1 MPPSDRRADRS
12 AWSIAAGA
20 LLALAIVASGLSFA
34 VGSRGTLF
42 PIAGVFAA
50 LAVLVFLGGRLA
62 SPRLLSPPPGSGAT
76 DTEAVTVAMAD
87 ETPPAPVPPATPARE
102 LLELRDRL
110 IATETHPLKRI
121 PASDLSGPAR
131 EVADRLNARLDALSG
146 TEKEQQQFIADVS
159 HELRTPLTVLR
170 GTLEVALE
178 EDRPAEEYR
187 EAIGNAL
194 LEIRHLARISQNI
207 LFLARGDSGR
217 VTLSFSNQELAR
229 FVSDVTRELQ
239 PAATDHALELSVDV
253 PPGSVIAFI
262 DPGRM
267 QQVLHNLLEN
277 AMRYTPPGGS
287 VRVGLSTSA
296 SEARIE
302 VTDTGVGIPERDL
315 PFVFERFFRSD
326 RARRAY
332 TGGSGLGLSIVRW
345 IVEAHKGKVE
355 IASALDRGTTVTV
368 RLPLVT

>member
-1 MPPSDRRADRS
+1 VSPLGRRVK
-12 AWSIAAGA
+12 AWSLAAAGFLGAAAFLVVLALAFSSSGVLYPIAAG
-20 LLALAIVASGLSFA
+20 L
-34 VGSRGTLF
+34 
-42 PIAGVFAA
+42 AA
-50 LAVLVFLGGRLA
+50 LAVLAFLGGRLA
-62 SPRLLSPPPGSGAT
+62 APR
-76 DTEAVTVAMAD
+76 
-87 ETPPAPVPPATPARE
+87 PAPAPLYVDRRSDPPFLNPATAE
-102 LLELRDRL
+102 LETLRDRL
-110 IATETHPLKRI
+110 ADTEGKPLKRI
-121 PASDLSGPAR
+121 PSGDLSPAAR
-131 EVADRLNARLDALSG
+131 QIAERLNARLDALSG

-178 EDRPAEEYR
+178 EERPAEEYR

-207 LFLARGDSGR
+207 LFLARGESGR
-217 VTLSFSNQELAR
+217 VTLSFSNQDLAR
-229 FVSDVTRELQ
+229 FVAEVTRELQ
-239 PAATDHALELSVDV
+239 PAATDHDLDLSVDV
-253 PPGSVIAFI
+253 PPASVIAFV

-267 QQVLHNLLEN
+267 QQVLHNLIEN

-287 VRVGLSTSA
+287 VRVRLSTIS

-302 VTDTGVGIPERDL
+302 VSDTGVGIPEADL

-345 IVEAHKGKVE
+345 IVDAHKGKVE
-355 IASALDRGTTVTV
+355 IASALDKGTTVTV
-368 RLPLVT
+368 KLPLVT